1 MRSICRLT
9 LLTFCA
15 VPLATLV
22 LSRQL
27 EAQHTDHA
35 AHQAAAAKRDSS
47 AARRDTAVT
56 RTATLPGQD
65 AFGAIAEIVKIL
77 KADPA
82 TDWSRVDLEA
92 LRQHLIDMHEV
103 TLNAVVRRE
112 EVPGGLRLTVTGT
125 GRARDAIQ
133 RMIGAHG
140 HMLMMEG
147 LEGEAEPIADGMR
160 WRVTTRDPKRVAEL
174 RGLGFIGIMTLGD
187 HHTAHHVQLARG
199 GNPH

>member
-1 MRSICRLT
+1 MRSIWRLS
-9 LLTFCA
+9 LPALCA
-15 VPLATLV
+15 ASLAAVALPRPL
-22 LSRQL
+22 R
-27 EAQHTDHA
+27 AQHTDHA
-35 AHQAAAAKRDSS
+35 AHQAAAKRDTSAAKRDT
-47 AARRDTAVT
+47 AAT

-82 TDWSRVDLEA
+82 TDWSKVNLEA

-103 TLNAVVRRE
+103 TLNAVVRSE
-112 EVPGGLRLTVTGT
+112 EAPGGLWLTVTGQART
-125 GRARDAIQ
+125 RDAIQ

-199 GNPH
+199 ANPH